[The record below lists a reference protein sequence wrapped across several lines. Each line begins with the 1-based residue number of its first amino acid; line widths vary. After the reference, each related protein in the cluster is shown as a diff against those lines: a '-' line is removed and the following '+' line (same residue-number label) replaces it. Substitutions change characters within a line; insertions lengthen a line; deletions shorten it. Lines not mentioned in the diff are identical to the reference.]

1 MKKLI
6 AIVAGEPDSIN
17 SEIIVKAWKK
27 NKSRKNIFIIGNY
40 LLLKKQ
46 IEKIGLKVEV
56 LKVNSIKE
64 IKDRNKLNVL
74 NIPLKFDSIF
84 KNKYAQNYVLKSL
97 NVAHDLAFKK
107 KITGFINAPI
117 DKKIFNNKY
126 LGVTEYLAKKNY
138 MKNKEVMM
146 IYNKKLSVVPLT
158 THLEIKNITSKIKY
172 ALIKK
177 KILTLDRSYSKL
189 FNTKPK
195 IVILGLNPHNSENR
209 TNSIENKIIK
219 PAVKKLNKLNID
231 IKGPFPADTV
241 FTNQKK
247 LKYNVVVGMY
257 HDQVLAPFKALYGY
271 DAINITLGLKYLR
284 ISPDHGIAKDIAGL
298 GKANPQSLSSAINF
312 ISKVN
317 EQT

>member
-219 PAVKKLNKLNID
+219 PAVKKLK
-231 IKGPFPADTV
+231 
-241 FTNQKK
+241 
-247 LKYNVVVGMY
+247 
-257 HDQVLAPFKALYGY
+257 VLLM
-271 DAINITLGLKYLR
+271 L
-284 ISPDHGIAKDIAGL
+284 
-298 GKANPQSLSSAINF
+298 Q
-312 ISKVN
+312 
-317 EQT
+317 

>member
-158 THLEIKNITSKIKY
+158 THLELKNVTGKIKPN
-172 ALIKK
+172 LIKSK
-177 KILTLDRSYSKL
+177 KI
-189 FNTKPK
+189 
-195 IVILGLNPHNSENR
+195 
-209 TNSIENKIIK
+209 
-219 PAVKKLNKLNID
+219 
-231 IKGPFPADTV
+231 
-241 FTNQKK
+241 
-247 LKYNVVVGMY
+247 
-257 HDQVLAPFKALYGY
+257 
-271 DAINITLGLKYLR
+271 
-284 ISPDHGIAKDIAGL
+284 
-298 GKANPQSLSSAINF
+298 
-312 ISKVN
+312 
-317 EQT
+317 

>member
-74 NIPLKFDSIF
+74 NIPLKFESIF
-84 KNKYAQNYVLKSL
+84 KNKYAQDYVLKSL
-97 NVAHDLAFKK
+97 NIAHDLAFKK

-158 THLEIKNITSKIKY
+158 THLEIKDITSKIKY

-177 KILTLDRSYSKL
+177 KILTLDKSYSKL
-189 FNTKPK
+189 FDTKPK

-219 PAVKKLNKLNID
+219 PAVKKLRRLNID

-241 FTNQKK
+241 FSNQKK

-284 ISPDHGIAKDIAGL
+284 ISPDHGTARDIAGL

-312 ISKVN
+312 ISKIN

>member
-84 KNKYAQNYVLKSL
+84 KNKYSQNYVLKSL

-107 KITGFINAPI
+107 KI
-117 DKKIFNNKY
+117 
-126 LGVTEYLAKKNY
+126 TEYLAKKNY

-247 LKYNVVVGMY
+247 
-257 HDQVLAPFKALYGY
+257 A
-271 DAINITLGLKYLR
+271 
-284 ISPDHGIAKDIAGL
+284 
-298 GKANPQSLSSAINF
+298 
-312 ISKVN
+312 
-317 EQT
+317 